1 MTKVSYTLRT
11 YVQRQMFRGETSRT
25 PYPRLGAPFTKTG
38 AGPVSLWFEA
48 ARFRSPPTRL
58 FGHYWWMDPRCEQ
71 SEIAETRVSANIN
84 KFIFSPFKWKNF
96 DSHFYSKSL
105 GSFQMMNTTLYI
117 KSVFLLIYFFS
128 RSFNLASDW
137 WREGER
143 EREKK
148 MSFFRFIQIH
158 SDRIRLSFEFL

>member
-1 MTKVSYTLRT
+1 MSCKYTLSINCFKINKKNWEMKWR
-11 YVQRQMFRGETSRT
+11 RCHILHGHMFSDRCLGGETSRT

-38 AGPVSLWFEA
+38 AWPVSLWFEA

-105 GSFQMMNTTLYI
+105 GFFQMMNTTLHI
-117 KSVFLLIYFFS
+117 KSVFFLI
-128 RSFNLASDW
+128 
-137 WREGER
+137 
-143 EREKK
+143 
-148 MSFFRFIQIH
+148 
-158 SDRIRLSFEFL
+158 

>member
-1 MTKVSYTLRT
+1 MWICINLRGFFFKINFCHVMQIYIINKLFWNLKKKRDEMVKVSYTLRT

-58 FGHYWWMDPRCEQ
+58 FGHYWWMDPHCEQ

-105 GSFQMMNTTLYI
+105 GSFQMMNTTLHI
-117 KSVFLLIYFFS
+117 KSVFS
-128 RSFNLASDW
+128 
-137 WREGER
+137 
-143 EREKK
+143 
-148 MSFFRFIQIH
+148 
-158 SDRIRLSFEFL
+158 

>member
-1 MTKVSYTLRT
+1 MSCKYILSISCFEIKKRRDEMAKVSYTLRT
-11 YVQRQMFRGETSRT
+11 YVQRHMLRGETSRT

-105 GSFQMMNTTLYI
+105 GSFQMMNTTLHI
-117 KSVFLLIYFFS
+117 KSVFS
-128 RSFNLASDW
+128 
-137 WREGER
+137 
-143 EREKK
+143 
-148 MSFFRFIQIH
+148 
-158 SDRIRLSFEFL
+158 